1 MYPTLISALPTGGSD
16 EGHRLTTGSRC
27 GSPVI
32 RLALTV
38 MLMAS
43 GLLVTT
49 AGAVSAAAPSN
60 DRFGNATVISSIPFT
75 DSVDTTEATTTG
87 VNPDCAGAS
96 NTVWYSFTPSVDGD
110 IAANTVGS
118 DFDTTLSVYIGDAND
133 LIQVACNDDVHDGV
147 HSAVLFQ
154 ATAGTTYYLMAGSC
168 CGQGGGALELTVQE
182 FEPLDLDLTIGR
194 GRVDP
199 RTGDAVVKG
208 TITCSASLAET
219 PIYVELRQ
227 RRGDAIIVG
236 RGSAVVDCDTTSTK
250 WRALVLGR
258 RAFDSGWARV
268 IAVTEVCD
276 FMCTREGATR
286 VIWLR
291 QRLL

>member
-1 MYPTLISALPTGGSD
+1 MYPTTSPSRQGRHPSAGRSAT
-16 EGHRLTTGSRC
+16 
-27 GSPVI
+27 
-32 RLALTV
+32 LATAA

-43 GLLVTT
+43 GLLVATT
-49 AGAVSAAAPSN
+49 GAVSAAAPSN

-87 VNPDCAGAS
+87 VNPDCAGDS
-96 NTVWYSFTPSVDGD
+96 NTVWYSFTPSVDGQMS
-110 IAANTVGS
+110 ATTVGS

-133 LIQVACNDDVHDGV
+133 LIMIACNDDAGHGF

-154 ATAGTTYYLMAGSC
+154 ATAATTYYLMAGSC
-168 CGQGGGALELTVQE
+168 CGQGGGALELAVQE

-194 GRVDP
+194 GRVDS

-236 RGSAVVDCDTTSTK
+236 RGFAVVDCDTTGAK

-268 IAVTEVCD
+268 IAVTEVCE
-276 FMCTREGATR
+276 FMCTREEATR
-286 VIWLR
+286 VISLR
-291 QRLL
+291 LRLL